1 MPRGLSLTLILQFN
15 EGDEVI
21 VTGYD
26 MGMNTPGG
34 FGEFINVPA
43 DWVVKKAIK
52 SLKFRGYVYWYRWS
66 NCSC

>member
-1 MPRGLSLTLILQFN
+1 MLQELFLIAIPRNLH

-34 FGEFINVPA
+34 FGEYHQCTSRMGCQ
-43 DWVVKKAIK
+43 KA
-52 SLKFRGYVYWYRWS
+52 S
-66 NCSC
+66 

>member
-1 MPRGLSLTLILQFN
+1 MLQELFDGNSSQFN

-34 FGEFINVPA
+34 FGEYINVPVE
-43 DWVVKKAIK
+43 WVVK
-52 SLKFRGYVYWYRWS
+52 SHPLDKFRGYVNRYCWL
-66 NCSC
+66 NGCS